1 MLSLKEL
8 TEKNEISGV
17 DIGRLIIE
25 NDILLYK
32 QQLGI
37 AAPETAPVTQDVI
50 DKMTDRIETIEEAE
64 LLECYVQ
71 LQNFI
76 KYAQAM
82 SFAYNQQAQNGLARL
97 IMYLTQAQQVEHAR
111 RTLELLP
118 IIMTGT
124 QFREMPTPG
133 VLARRRG
140 VAIVA
145 DHFPCRP
152 KCLDANDYFIEP
164 EIDCFQEMMSLEHA
178 ESMADKIEYFRSELL
193 IKGLRHQIAYNTL
206 FELIAE
212 RIELPDFKVFCTD
225 TEEVLRQVEE
235 YHAQR
240 NELLGEISGEGK
252 AYQNK
257 IRILLDVFRPIE
269 DESLRISDAA
279 IAQVRERLNDI
290 RSFRDS
296 FEGMIAVL
304 LSDGGTV

>member
-111 RTLELLP
+111 RTRCRRRASWRAAAVWRSWP
-118 IIMTGT
+118 IIS
-124 QFREMPTPG
+124 RAVRSVWMPT
-133 VLARRRG
+133 
-140 VAIVA
+140 
-145 DHFPCRP
+145 
-152 KCLDANDYFIEP
+152 
-164 EIDCFQEMMSLEHA
+164 
-178 ESMADKIEYFRSELL
+178 
-193 IKGLRHQIAYNTL
+193 T
-206 FELIAE
+206 
-212 RIELPDFKVFCTD
+212 
-225 TEEVLRQVEE
+225 
-235 YHAQR
+235 
-240 NELLGEISGEGK
+240 ISS
-252 AYQNK
+252 
-257 IRILLDVFRPIE
+257 
-269 DESLRISDAA
+269 SLRSTAS
-279 IAQVRERLNDI
+279 RR
-290 RSFRDS
+290 
-296 FEGMIAVL
+296 
-304 LSDGGTV
+304 